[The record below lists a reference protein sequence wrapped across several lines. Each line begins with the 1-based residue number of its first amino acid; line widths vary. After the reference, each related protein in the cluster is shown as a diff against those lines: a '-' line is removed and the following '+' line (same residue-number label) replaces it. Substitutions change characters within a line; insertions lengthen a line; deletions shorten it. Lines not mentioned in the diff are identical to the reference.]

1 MKNLNFV
8 HVSILALLFIFSCK
22 SSKIQTTTKTSP
34 EITIK
39 PENVLPPVYNP
50 STTKPWDLI
59 HTKLDVKFDW
69 KKQYLFGQATIELK
83 PHFQPKSFIYLDAR
97 GMTINL
103 VKVIDGKDTVASN
116 YKYENDSL
124 LITFNKSY
132 SKDEK
137 VTVYIDYVSKPNE
150 LKNIG
155 GSEAIKSD
163 KGLYFINPEG
173 KTPNKPTQIW
183 TQGETQANSVWFPT
197 IDVPNQKTTEEI
209 NITVS
214 NKYKTL
220 SNGVLVKSIINS
232 DSTRTDSWKLDKPH
246 APYLFMMAI
255 GEFAVIKDQWR
266 GREVNYLVEPKYEKV
281 AKKIFGNTPE
291 MMEFFSNKLSVEYA
305 WPKYSQVVVRD
316 YVSGA
321 MENTSATLHGAFLQ
335 RDERELLDETNE
347 DVISHELFHQWFGD
361 LVTCESWANLPLN
374 ESFATY
380 GEYLWNE
387 YKYGRENAD
396 ASLLK
401 NLNSYLEESK
411 GKQESL
417 IRFNYE
423 DREDMFDRHSY
434 EKGGTVLH
442 MLRKYVG
449 DDTFFASLKKYL
461 NDNAYKNVEIH
472 QLRLAF
478 EEVTGEDLN
487 WFFNQWF
494 LSKGHPVLD
503 FAYEWN
509 EATKT
514 ATVNIQQ
521 FQDLNTTPLYKIPM
535 QVDLYFNDTI
545 RREQIIL
552 DKQIQKFT
560 FNCSTKPMVINV
572 DAEKNITCAKTD
584 HHSADEWKA
593 LYENGKLF
601 LDRYEALNGLK
612 EFDYGSAGASIF
624 KKALFDKN
632 ENIRI
637 LAIKNCDKL
646 VKDTSIE
653 NTLVSIIQKDP
664 VSAVRTAAIYKF
676 GELYDDKKN
685 IAVIKKATLDS
696 SFNVLEASIDYLISK
711 SPEDAMMMVKAFEK
725 EDHPQLKRIVAYC
738 YSKVGSDKQ
747 FDYMLQHYKSVSG
760 GQAYTGTQNFSGFLS
775 KCRDLKNIS
784 TGVNEINEKAIHSE
798 EWYVRLAA
806 VQAFVKIHDE
816 LTKLKTIAEKEK
828 NLEDSTKISIMQD
841 QIESNINSLKKNEKN
856 ELLIKIY
863 KGESE

>member
-1 MKNLNFV
+1 MFV
-8 HVSILALLFIFSCK
+8 FIFSCK
-22 SSKIQTTTKTSP
+22 TPKIETKTLP
-34 EITIK
+34 EITVK
-39 PENVLPPVYNP
+39 PENVLPPIYNP

-59 HTKLDVKFDW
+59 HTKLDVKFEFE
-69 KKQYLFGQATIELK
+69 KQYLYGQATIDLK
-83 PHFQPKSFIYLDAR
+83 PHFQPKSFLYLDAR
-97 GMTINL
+97 GMTINW
-103 VKVIDGKDTVASN
+103 VKVIDGKDTVATN

-124 LITFNKSY
+124 LITFNKSF

-137 VTVYIDYVSKPNE
+137 VTLYIDYISKPNE
-150 LKNIG
+150 LKDIE

-163 KGLYFINPEG
+163 KGLYFINPDG

-209 NITVS
+209 NITVN

-220 SNGVLVKSIINS
+220 SNGVLVKSIANA

-255 GEFAVIKDQWR
+255 GEFAVVKDQWR
-266 GREVNYLVEPKYEKV
+266 GREVNYYVEPKYEKV

-291 MMEFFSNKLSVEYA
+291 MLEFFSNKLGVEYA
-305 WPKYSQVVVRD
+305 WPKYSQVVARD

-387 YKYGRENAD
+387 YKYGREIAD
-396 ASLLK
+396 VNLNK
-401 NLNSYLEESK
+401 DLNSYLEEAK
-411 GKQESL
+411 GKQENL
-417 IRFNYE
+417 IRFNY
-423 DREDMFDRHSY
+423 DNREDMFDRHSY
-434 EKGGTVLH
+434 QKGGTVLH

-449 DDTFFASLKKYL
+449 DDAFFASLKKYL

-503 FAYEWN
+503 YNYEWN
-509 EATKT
+509 ELTKT

-521 FQDLNTTPLYKIPM
+521 FQDLNTTALYKIPM
-535 QVDLYFNDTI
+535 QVDLYFNDSI
-545 RREQIIL
+545 RREQITL

-560 FNCSTKPMVINV
+560 FNCATKPLVINV
-572 DAEKNITCAKTD
+572 DAEKNVTCTKTD
-584 HHSADEWKA
+584 HHSAEEWKV
-593 LYENGKLF
+593 LYEKGKLF

-612 EFDYGSAGASIF
+612 EFVLGSDGALVF
-624 KKALFDKN
+624 KSALHDKN
-632 ENIRI
+632 EALRVF
-637 LAIKNCDKL
+637 AIEHCDKL
-646 VKDTSIE
+646 SKDPTLE
-653 NTLVSIIQKDP
+653 NKLVSLIQNDP
-664 VSAVRTAAIYKF
+664 VSAVRAAAIYKF
-676 GELYDDKKN
+676 GELYNDKKN
-685 IAVIKKATLDS
+685 IEVIKKATLDS
-696 SFNVLEASIDYLISK
+696 SFNVLEASIDYLIK
-711 SPEDAMMMVKAFEK
+711 NAPEDAMTMVKAFEK

-738 YSKVGSDKQ
+738 YSKVGSDNQ
-747 FDYMLQHYKSVSG
+747 FEYMLQHFKSVSG
-760 GQAYTGTQNFSGFLS
+760 GQAYTATQNFSGFIT

-784 TGVNEINEKAIHSE
+784 NGINAINEKAITAE
-798 EWYVRLAA
+798 EWYVRLAS
-806 VQAFVKIHDE
+806 VQAFVKIHEE
-816 LTKLKTIAEKEK
+816 LTKLKTITDKEK
-828 NLEDSTKISIMQD
+828 KISESLKITMLQD

-856 ELLIKIY
+856 EMLIKIY
-863 KGESE
+863 KGEKE